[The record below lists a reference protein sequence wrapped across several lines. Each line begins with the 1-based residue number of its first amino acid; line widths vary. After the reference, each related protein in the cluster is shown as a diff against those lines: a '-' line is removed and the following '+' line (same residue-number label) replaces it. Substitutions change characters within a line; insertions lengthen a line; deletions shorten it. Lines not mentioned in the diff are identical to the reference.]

1 MLATQGGRCELFC
14 VDSGRNV
21 TVAMGQL
28 RELEETVQKIPALAR
43 ACKLAGVEAPPSGEW
58 KEASRECLDDLAD
71 CEEYQ
76 ARVILRDRMNRLV
89 LFLYREGD
97 KEVSINEMMLAEGW
111 ARMERD
117 ADTRLAAYPAILRSM
132 RQFQQEAKEDR
143 VGIYVHGDIGFE
155 TDDSCVC
162 FQNSAA
168 FSLGLEETSKS
179 AGSV

>member
-1 MLATQGGRCELFC
+1 MVATQGGRCELVC
-14 VDSGRNV
+14 MDSGRSV
-21 TVAMGQL
+21 TASLGQL
-28 RELEETVQKIPALAR
+28 RELEESVRKVPALAR

-76 ARVILRDRMNRLV
+76 ARVILRDTQNRLV

-111 ARMERD
+111 CRMERD
-117 ADTRLAAYPAILRSM
+117 ANTRLAAYPAILKSM

-143 VGIYVHGDIGFE
+143 VGIYVYGDIGFE
-155 TDDSCVC
+155 TAESSVC
-162 FQNSAA
+162 FQNSAT
-168 FSLGLEETSKS
+168 FSFDLEELP
-179 AGSV
+179 